1 MKSRNNQTPA
11 IRVSAHSLASLAVFV
26 KAFNYAYT
34 AQEDERNRFP
44 YTAAL
49 EWSHAAELF
58 GTTTPA
64 ADYCWRQWERIMQ
77 LPRRLAGPIEL
88 KAPAAVPAVRVDR
101 NHLQL
106 QREALPIFLGGR
118 LAIDQSPNKCGRR
131 SVQRRG
137 QSKS

>member
-11 IRVSAHSLASLAVFV
+11 IRVSAH
-26 KAFNYAYT
+26 
-34 AQEDERNRFP
+34 RFP

-58 GTTTPA
+58 GTTTLA

-77 LPRRLAGPIEL
+77 LPRRLAGPIGL

-101 NHLQL
+101 NSF
-106 QREALPIFLGGR
+106 AV
-118 LAIDQSPNKCGRR
+118 AA
-131 SVQRRG
+131 
-137 QSKS
+137 